1 MAMPD
6 RIGGSDEEK
15 KPGLSVT
22 LVNLGGRKR
31 GMPDKIG
38 GDDSEEEDV
47 SMEEPIAPEQARRDA
62 VKQIISV
69 LTSMKPDPR
78 QLDTALDAYCQ
89 AWYSGKDEGS
99 E

>member
-1 MAMPD
+1 MMPD
-6 RIGGSDEEK
+6 KIGGTDEEK

-22 LVNLGGRKR
+22 LVDMGSRKR

-38 GDDSEEEDV
+38 GNDSEEDD
-47 SMEEPIAPEQARRDA
+47 SMEEEPISPEQARRDA
-62 VKQIISV
+62 VKQIITV
-69 LTSMKPDPR
+69 LTSMKPDPKS
-78 QLDTALDAYCQ
+78 LDMALDAYCQ